1 VKQGARSLKNCDDDA
16 VHRVAA
22 SHHAIVF
29 SYAEAERRRAVATL
43 KARRSPSEHD
53 DAEQPTT
60 EVRSDNGTDEFLTVD
75 EAAALLKVKA
85 STLRQWIR
93 EGRMPCYR
101 LGPRATRF
109 TRPLLREF
117 ADERLDAGRGW

>member
-1 VKQGARSLKNCDDDA
+1 MLLSDA
-16 VHRVAA
+16 AA
-22 SHHAIVF
+22 
-29 SYAEAERRRAVATL
+29 EGRLAVAPLT
-43 KARRSPSEHD
+43 ARRSRREHD
-53 DAEQPTT
+53 YAEEPTT
-60 EVRSDNGTDEFLTVD
+60 ELRSDNGADEFLTVD
-75 EAAALLKVKA
+75 EAAAFLKVKA
-85 STLRQWIR
+85 STLRQWVR